1 MSINFPTTTERA
13 DHLKQF
19 ITDIIITN
27 DVDGSVNVT
36 INDFDNLKALQ
47 LFNAGI
53 LLGIKL

>member
-1 MSINFPTTTERA
+1 MSINFPTTAERA
-13 DHLKQF
+13 EHLKEF

-27 DVDGSVNVT
+27 DANGFVNVT

>member
-13 DHLKQF
+13 EHLKEF

-27 DVDGSVNVT
+27 DTNGFVNVT
-36 INDFDNLKALQ
+36 INDFDNLKALK

-53 LLGIKL
+53 LLGVNL